1 MSKYVFG
8 PRYTHTHTH
17 LLSLHTRTY
26 PSPFLFFFVTPVSLP
41 LSHLGVWIRPCLILS
56 FRPFLN
62 FPTTKVWHFSLS
74 LSRGAGNISSQLHK
88 GKTGG
93 PLLTRTGQFVN
104 SQHRLLKITWVVF
117 QMHPE
122 RGYKENTRLSETG
135 GWTWWDMMNCDQMP
149 LEIL

>member
-1 MSKYVFG
+1 MFSDHDT
-8 PRYTHTHTH
+8 YTHTHTCSLFIH
-17 LLSLHTRTY
+17 VLILTLSL
-26 PSPFLFFFVTPVSLP
+26 FFVTPVSLP

-122 RGYKENTRLSETG
+122 RGYKKTRGCQKQEVEHG
-135 GWTWWDMMNCDQMP
+135 ETWWIVIKCH
-149 LEIL
+149 